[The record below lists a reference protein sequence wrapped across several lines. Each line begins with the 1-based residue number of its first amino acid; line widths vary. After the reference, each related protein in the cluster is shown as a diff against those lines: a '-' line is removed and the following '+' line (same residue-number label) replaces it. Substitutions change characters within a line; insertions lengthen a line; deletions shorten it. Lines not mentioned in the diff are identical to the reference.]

1 MPDATRLLT
10 TVPLDLGLD
19 AAHVADTI
27 EALSNAALACTTC
40 ADASL
45 ANGAAD
51 ELHACVRAC
60 TTTADVCSLAARVL
74 ARAGGYDVPVVRNLL
89 EASAKACATSGEI
102 CDQHAAVHKHCRVCE
117 EACRRAEQAVQQL
130 LVNLAA
136 TLV

>member
-1 MPDATRLLT
+1 MPDATRLMT
-10 TVPLDLGLD
+10 TVPLDLPLD
-19 AAHVADTI
+19 AAHLADAI
-27 EALSNAALACTTC
+27 EALSGAALACTAC

-45 ANGAAD
+45 GNGDAE

-60 TTTADVCSLAARVL
+60 ITASDVCTAAARVL

-89 EASAKACATSGEI
+89 EAAAKACATCGEI
-102 CDQHAAVHKHCRVCE
+102 CDQHADVHKHCRVCE

-136 TLV
+136 VRV

>member
-10 TVPLDLGLD
+10 TVPLDVPLD
-19 AAHVADTI
+19 AAHVAEAI
-27 EALSNAALACTTC
+27 EALTNAALACSTC

-45 ANGAAD
+45 AGGSAE

-60 TTTADVCSLAARVL
+60 TTTADVCTVAARVL

-89 EASAKACATSGEI
+89 EASAKACATSGEL
-102 CDQHAAVHKHCRVCE
+102 CDQHADVHKHCRVCE
-117 EACRRAEQAVQQL
+117 EACRRAEQGVQQL

-136 TLV
+136 ALV